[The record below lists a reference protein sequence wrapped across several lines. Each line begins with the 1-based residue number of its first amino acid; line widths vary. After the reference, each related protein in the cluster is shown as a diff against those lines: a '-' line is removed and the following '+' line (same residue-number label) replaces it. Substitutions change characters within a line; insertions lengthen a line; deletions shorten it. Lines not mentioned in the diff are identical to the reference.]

1 MVKAAHA
8 FESASTNGFMNSLRV
23 QGIAFLGT
31 FRAPRGN
38 VLFQLQNHLFLE
50 LELIDLRKQSKLN
63 REGIEELVRNIQ
75 ASNKGAR
82 P

>member
-1 MVKAAHA
+1 MAKAARA
-8 FESASTNGFMNSLRV
+8 FASASTDAFMNSLRV
-23 QGIAFLGT
+23 QGIAFHGP
-31 FRAPRGN
+31 FRTPRGN
-38 VLFQLQNHLFLE
+38 VLFLLQNHLFLE
-50 LELIDLRKQSKLN
+50 LELFDLLKQSKLN